1 MFGAFWPKAD
11 AAPIAQHTQSSAIWQ
26 ATYNTAPIL
35 AALYR
40 LTGDLHPIHIDTEV
54 AKANNF
60 DRPILHGL
68 CTLGIAARM
77 VAEAAESHPCD
88 LRTIKARLS
97 APVMPGETITVS
109 ARAEANMISF
119 EANVNDRAVLKG
131 GEAVFAS

>member
-1 MFGAFWPKAD
+1 MRYGERKSFRIRLGE
-11 AAPIAQHTQSSAIWQ
+11 AAAENTQVASAAEKPAEGESI
-26 ATYNTAPIL
+26 TDTKLGVGLEVITA
-35 AALYR
+35 
-40 LTGDLHPIHIDTEV
+40 EV

-68 CTLGIAARM
+68 CTFGIAARM
-77 VAEAAESHPCD
+77 VAEAAEYHPCD

-109 ARAEANMISF
+109 VRAEESTISF
-119 EANVNDRAVLKG
+119 EANVNDRAVIKG